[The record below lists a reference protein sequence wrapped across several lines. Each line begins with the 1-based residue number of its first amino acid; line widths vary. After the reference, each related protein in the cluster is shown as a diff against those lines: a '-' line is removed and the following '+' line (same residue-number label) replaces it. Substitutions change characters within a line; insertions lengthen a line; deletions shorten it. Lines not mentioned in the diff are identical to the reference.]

1 VNGKE
6 STVDER
12 SSQEGVDQVGP
23 PEVPRFEDLLES
35 AARLQ
40 ELVPDAVLVGGTA
53 AALHAG
59 HRLSVDHDH
68 VVADLRDRFSIVL
81 DALERE
87 AEWVTNRAK
96 AGKIILGELGDIE
109 AGVRQLIRTRPLE
122 TERHRL
128 PSGRTLTVP
137 TLDETLRVKA
147 FLVVKRNQTRDYLDV
162 AALSAHVGIAHAAAT
177 LSRIDEYYSDLAHD
191 ENPVATQVAI
201 QLATPNPKDVS
212 VTRRLSTYKGLDAR
226 WWQWQSVVGVCQQVA
241 RAMVE
246 EGV

>member
-1 VNGKE
+1 MGE
-6 STVDER
+6 H
-12 SSQEGVDQVGP
+12 SSQGCVDQQGAP
-23 PEVPRFEDLLES
+23 DVPRFEDLLES

-68 VVADLRDRFSIVL
+68 VVADLRDRFAIVL

-109 AGVRQLIRTRPLE
+109 AGVRELIRTRPLE

-128 PSGRTLTVP
+128 PSGRVLTVP

-147 FLVVKRNQTRDYLDV
+147 FLVVKGNQTRDYLDV

-177 LSRIDEYYSDLAHD
+177 LSRIDEYFSDLAHD

-201 QLATPNPKDVS
+201 QLATLNPKDVS
-212 VTRRLSTYKGLDAR
+212 VTRRLSSYKGLDSR
-226 WWQWQSVVGVCQQVA
+226 WWRWHSVANVCQQVA

-246 EGV
+246 EEG